1 MRYLLQAALWGAFA
15 GSPIFFGALV
25 GIFTNLPKKI
35 TGLIMSFGTGVL
47 IGAAAFELLTE
58 AVDEGGLRSTSI
70 GFLVG
75 ALVFTLSEV
84 IVSKRGGSDRKRSK
98 KSSEN
103 HSGITIFIGTIIDAI
118 PESVIIG
125 VSLLEQG
132 TVSYLMVIAVFI
144 SNFPEGLS
152 STVGLKKDGY
162 SKKTILTM
170 WLIVVSLSS
179 VSALLGFGLLQNAS
193 ASIISF
199 ISAFAAGGIFAMVSS
214 TMMPEA
220 FEEGGAIVGLIASLG
235 LLSSLF
241 LSHL

>member
-1 MRYLLQAALWGAFA
+1 MRGLLQAALWGAFA
-15 GSPIFFGALV
+15 GSSILIGALI
-25 GIFTNLPKKI
+25 GILTDLPKKV

-47 IGAAAFELLTE
+47 IGAASFELLTE
-58 AVDEGGLRSTSI
+58 AVNEGGLVATSI
-70 GFLVG
+70 GFLSG
-75 ALVFTLSEV
+75 SFVFTISE
-84 IVSKRGGSDRKRSK
+84 ILITKKGGNERKRTK

-103 HSGITIFIGTIIDAI
+103 HSGLSIFIGTIIDAI

-162 SKKTILTM
+162 SKKTLLSM
-170 WLIVVSLSS
+170 WSIVVILASISS
-179 VSALLGFGLLQNAS
+179 LLGFSLLQDAS
-193 ASIISF
+193 TGILSF
-199 ISAFAAGGIFAMVSS
+199 ISAFAAGGIMAMVAS

-220 FEEGGAIVGLIASLG
+220 FEEGGAVVGLIASLG
-235 LLSSLF
+235 LLCSLF

>member
-1 MRYLLQAALWGAFA
+1 MLQAGLWGAFA
-15 GSPIFFGALV
+15 GSSILIGALI
-25 GIFTNLPKKI
+25 GLLTDLPKKI

-47 IGAAAFELLTE
+47 IGAASFELLSE
-58 AVDEGGLRSTSI
+58 AVKEGGLIATSV
-70 GFLVG
+70 GFISG
-75 ALVFTLSEV
+75 ASIFTISEA
-84 IVSKRGGSDRKRSK
+84 IIAKRGGNERKRTK
-98 KSSEN
+98 KRNTN
-103 HSGITIFIGTIIDAI
+103 HSGLSIFIGTIIDAI

-162 SKKTILTM
+162 SKKMLISM
-170 WLIVVSLSS
+170 WLIVVFLASLSS
-179 VSALLGFGLLQNAS
+179 LLGYSLLQNTS
-193 ASIISF
+193 TTILSF
-199 ISAFAAGGIFAMVSS
+199 ISAFAAGGIMAMVAS

-235 LLSSLF
+235 LLCSLF
-241 LSHL
+241 LSQL